1 MWGYGTRIPALAGE
15 FLGCSRPQLDA
26 VPLADHQGAKYFADF
41 PYAPSE
47 RRYVV
52 VVANK

>member
-15 FLGCSRPQLDA
+15 FPGYGGPQLDA
-26 VPLADHQGAKYFADF
+26 VPLADHRGGKYFTDF

-47 RRYVV
+47 RCYV